1 MVKKLQIKMKKK
13 SNELIFKEIFS
24 IFANIDFYNES
35 KESNDNRRWISRG
48 IASML
53 YAAQRL

>member
-1 MVKKLQIKMKKK
+1 MKKK
-13 SNELIFKEIFS
+13 SNELIFKKIFS

-35 KESNDNRRWISRG
+35 KKSNNNRRWISRC